1 MIAEGELLFQLGIIM
16 LLAFI
21 GAAIANRFH
30 QSAML
35 GYILVGVLI
44 GPKISA
50 DLFGFHYEGLIRDVE
65 LVNILAQVGLV
76 LLLFFIGLEF
86 SISKLQKTK
95 TPATILVLINLGV
108 NMFAGFVIGTA
119 LGWPM
124 ADTFFLAGV
133 IAVSSTAITAKQLIE
148 LRRMDN
154 PETEFLIAF
163 EIVGTFVAMLLLT
176 VASGLVVGEPG
187 GPSNLWEL
195 ALGAAAFYAFFVWV
209 AVWLMP
215 RAMPYFE
222 RIRSE
227 ELFVLFALGVVFL
240 ASAVAAVAGV
250 PPLIGAFFVGMIFAE
265 SKLTMKLEAKLESLK
280 DAFVAIFFI
289 AFGMLIDPAYF
300 PKVLPIVLI
309 AVPIVIL
316 NDVLLTGLL
325 SYFIGFNSRAAVS
338 IGTSICGRGEE
349 SVLYAT
355 VGSGVKVATRGAELV
370 PFAGAFCFVM
380 SSLAP
385 FLMRRSAGLAR
396 ALGRL
401 MPTSAKFSGAVVSR
415 TLSKLVL
422 PASLPLFS
430 KAKRTGVALGGFIV
444 AIIATIVTTGW
455 WHLVAVGVGLLVVA
469 ILWRTTAQEVEA
481 VVRHANYSNLGVNSM
496 NKRAV
501 TLLTSRIIVGALTVA
516 LAIAALWTYYWPIT
530 LVAFAGYFIYCLWAM
545 SAAFHRLHREE
556 ERAPIFAT
564 RAQALVAATPHPPVY
579 GTLRGAPRRRRRFF
593 S

>member
-1 MIAEGELLFQLGIIM
+1 VIAESELLFQLGFIM

-21 GAAIANRFH
+21 GAAIASRFH

-44 GPKISA
+44 GPKIS
-50 DLFGFHYEGLIRDVE
+50 LEVFGYRYEGLIQDTE
-65 LVNILAQVGLV
+65 LVNILAQVGLI

-86 SISKLQKTK
+86 SVSKLQKTK
-95 TPATILVLINLGV
+95 TPAVILVLINLAI

-119 LGWPM
+119 LGWPL

-133 IAVSSTAITAKQLIE
+133 IAVSSTAITAKQLFE

-176 VASGLVVGEPG
+176 VASGLVIEEPG

-195 ALGAAAFYAFFVWV
+195 ALGAAAFYLFFIWV

-222 RIRSE
+222 RIRTD
-227 ELFVLFALGVVFL
+227 ELFVLFALGTVFL
-240 ASAVAAVAGV
+240 ASAIAALAGV

-265 SKLTMKLEAKLESLK
+265 SKLTMKLETKLESLK

-300 PKVLPIVLI
+300 PLVLPIVLI

-355 VGSGVKVATRGAELV
+355 VGSSVKVATRGAELV

-380 SSLAP
+380 SSIAP
-385 FLMRRSAGLAR
+385 LLMRRSAGLAR
-396 ALGRL
+396 GLARL
-401 MPTSAKFSGAVVSR
+401 LPSSAKFSGAVISR

-422 PASLPLFS
+422 PSALPLFR
-430 KAKRTGVALGGFIV
+430 KAKRTGVLLGAFIAV
-444 AIIATIVTTGW
+444 LAATIVTTGW
-455 WHLVAVGVGLLVVA
+455 WHLAAFGAGLLVIA
-469 ILWRTTAQEVEA
+469 ALWRTTAQEIDA
-481 VVRHANYSNLGVNSM
+481 VVRHANYSNLGVNAM
-496 NKRAV
+496 NKRAI
-501 TLLTSRIIVGALTVA
+501 TLLTTRIVVGALAVA
-516 LAIAALWTYYWPIT
+516 LAIATLWAYYWPLT
-530 LVAFAGYFIYCLWAM
+530 LLTFAAYFFYCLWAM
-545 SAAFHRLHREE
+545 SAAFHVLHREE
-556 ERAPIFAT
+556 PAGPIYAT
-564 RAQALVAATPHPPVY
+564 RAQALVAAMPHPPVY

-593 S
+593 P